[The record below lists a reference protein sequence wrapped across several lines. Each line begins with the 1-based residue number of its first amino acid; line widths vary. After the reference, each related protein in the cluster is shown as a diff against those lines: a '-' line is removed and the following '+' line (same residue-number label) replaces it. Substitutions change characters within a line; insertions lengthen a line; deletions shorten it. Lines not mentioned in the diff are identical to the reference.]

1 LLGYQDFRRQG
12 FYITAVFDSD
22 AEKIGQRWNGV
33 VIRPDA
39 EMEQVLQAE
48 AIDIAIV
55 AVPAESAQP
64 VVDRIIEAG
73 VRAILNF
80 APTKLTV
87 PAGVA
92 LKNVNMAVELE
103 GLSYAL
109 ANGSRAGRTGRRNRT
124 GPVRSGAPRNG
135 TSQQHA

>member
-1 LLGYQDFRRQG
+1 
-12 FYITAVFDSD
+12 
-22 AEKIGQRWNGV
+22 
-33 VIRPDA
+33 
-39 EMEQVLQAE
+39 MEAALRNE

-64 VVDRIIEAG
+64 VVDRIVSSG

-87 PAGVA
+87 PSGVA

-109 ANGSRAGRTGRRNRT
+109 ANGGRAGRGARRGRAGSMKGT
-124 GPVRSGAPRNG
+124 IPRNG
-135 TSQQHA
+135 AGPTRN